1 MSFAAAYLTVRNVR
15 SVARASTSAV
25 RRGSPA
31 LEQLSGAVLD
41 LARAVRA
48 LSAYLEKSGD
58 PKETRRLAIDA
69 SEKATGVLEG
79 YHDLSTSVLIGQIR
93 TTAVDLL
100 IGSGM
105 DPSSAVQTLEEE
117 PG

>member
-1 MSFAAAYLTVRNVR
+1 MSFAAAYLTVMNVR

-25 RRGSPA
+25 RRRSPA

-58 PKETRRLAIDA
+58 PQETRRLAIDA
-69 SEKATGVLEG
+69 SKKATGVLEG
-79 YHDLSTSVLIGQIR
+79 YHDLSTSVLVGQIR